1 MLIGYVS
8 DANLTDNCGPMLVK
22 IVQNTSEVLLFQL
35 VVEME
40 KELFEAIVRGWSRH
54 ACTSCSKTCVNSSG
68 LGCYAM
74 HVPHDVASLV
84 SMILV

>member
-1 MLIGYVS
+1 M
-8 DANLTDNCGPMLVK
+8 AKCGNMLVK
-22 IVQNTSEVLLFQL
+22 IVQNTSSLGSAL
-35 VVEME
+35 VPSASCKE
-40 KELFEAIVRGWSRH
+40 KERFEAIVRGWSRH
-54 ACTSCSKTCVNSSG
+54 TCTSCSKTCVNSSG